1 MNIRTIKSILA
12 AAFALYFTLI
22 AFNNI
27 SDYASNL
34 AFVKGVLTM
43 EDVFSNP
50 ANQWRAIQ
58 WPWAVPVIYG
68 LIIIWE
74 SAIAIIIG
82 SGAYTMFKTVNRSPK
97 KFTQAKELVSMGY
110 IMSFVQWFVF
120 FVALAGEWFL
130 MWQSSTWNA
139 QSTAFSL
146 TMITLGLLLF
156 HHLVPEDN

>member
-1 MNIRTIKSILA
+1 MNPKIIKSIFA

-27 SDYASNL
+27 SDYTSNL

-139 QSTAFSL
+139 QYTAFSL

-156 HHLVPEDN
+156 HHLVPEEH

>member
-1 MNIRTIKSILA
+1 MNARTIKSIFA
-12 AAFALYFTLI
+12 AAFALYFVFI

-34 AFVKGVLTM
+34 AFVKGVLNM

-50 ANQWRAIQ
+50 ANQWRAVS
-58 WPWAVPVIYG
+58 WEWAVPVFYG
-68 LIIIWE
+68 LIIVWE
-74 SAIAIIIG
+74 AGTGIMLG
-82 SGAYTMFKTVNRSPK
+82 WGAFLMFKAGQKSQK
-97 KFTQAKELVSMGY
+97 KFNAAKKWVSTGY
-110 IMSFVQWFVF
+110 MMSFLQWFVF
-120 FVALAGEWFL
+120 FVTLAGEWFL

-156 HHLVPEDN
+156 HHLVPEEV